1 MVKIPT
7 VNNIDKE
14 KIMNNQEYI
23 APSPKLSSYNCPH
36 CNIRAQIDRYNIFI
50 DPIFRGSEDKF
61 NNIKSSGIKKVL
73 TAQKCH
79 ACDCSILWHGEI
91 MLLPDNSSTAPPATS
106 DMPDD
111 VKKFYNEARS
121 IVNKS
126 PAGACALLRLSLQH
140 LLPYIGGKGK
150 NINDDIKYLV
160 KNVLNKKIQ
169 KCLDYCRIIGN
180 EAVHQGLIDFQDKP
194 DIAYKIY
201 KCLILIVEKKISEDK
216 EIDSIFENLPD
227 NKKQAIKQR
236 DSLS

>member
-36 CNIRAQIDRYNIFI
+36 CNIRAQIDRYNIFKC
-50 DPIFRGSEDKF
+50 SEDQI
-61 NNIKSSGIKKVL
+61 NNIKSSGTNNVL

-79 ACDCSILWHGEI
+79 VCDNTILWHGEI

-140 LLPYIGGKGK
+140 LLPHIGGKGK
-150 NINDDIKYLV
+150 TINDGIKDLV
-160 KNVLNKKIQ
+160 KKGLNDDTIQ
-169 KCLDYCRIIGN
+169 ESLDYCRIIGN
-180 EAVHQGLIDFQDKP
+180 EAVHPGQIDFQDKP
-194 DIAYKIY
+194 DIAYQIFD
-201 KCLILIVEKKISEDK
+201 CLNFIVEEMISRKNKIK
-216 EIDSIFENLPD
+216 SITKNLPD